1 MGGGVPHKIV
11 KLTPSITNSNRLAN
25 YMSEKYLSVKNVKDA
40 NGWVRALQITFLIS
54 LISIILEKLN
64 FKIIYLLTVTEKK
77 SEFV

>member
-1 MGGGVPHKIV
+1 
-11 KLTPSITNSNRLAN
+11 
-25 YMSEKYLSVKNVKDA
+25 MSEKYLSVKNVKDA